1 MQVTPIFQNSFV
13 DYNQQQSVRNQTLKL
28 KPQLVAD
35 TVSFGAR
42 MPKYDNTFF
51 RDALSRG
58 YDSIEPELIV
68 MAKEFHAGLRKAIEK
83 VKAYGFEYD
92 VEYNSKC
99 PIKHKNSVMD
109 KYERQGSAQDMIR
122 GTIYWQDQQD
132 VLAFKKFLE
141 AMKEEGWVLSRLRK
155 KDPETGGF
163 VKGKNGQVMRFPDL
177 EIRQNGITQESLA
190 PLGEFIQRAEISRP
204 RESTYADWQM
214 RFVNSNEKIK
224 MEDRRECEV
233 IFLYGKNY
241 KDAKETEHK
250 YVYEPIRELK
260 KLHVDMNPEHHP
272 KGSAGYSIASNF
284 KEIQKRLVQFVSQ
297 PLFVNAF
304 NADLKIKDAVK
315 LPVEISKSYSQL
327 ITHYMNVIKKSIPTY
342 YKQINTELLKDER
355 IIESIKSSPSFQIR
369 SDKAIDATEIKD
381 TRRAI
386 KERIAGW
393 KEDDTEMV
401 KKVAEDLKETLEK
414 FVVKD

>member
-1 MQVTPIFQNSFV
+1 MQITPISQNLCTN
-13 DYNQQQSVRNQTLKL
+13 YNIRNKKTQTLRL
-28 KPQLVAD
+28 QPQLSCD

-42 MPKYDNTFF
+42 APKFENSFF
-51 RDALSRG
+51 MDALSRG
-58 YDSIEPELIV
+58 YDNIEPELIIT
-68 MAKEFHAGLRKAIEK
+68 AKKFHASLQRAIEK

-99 PIKHKNSVMD
+99 PIKHKDSVMD

-155 KDPETGGF
+155 KDSETGGF

-214 RFVNSNEKIK
+214 RFVSANEKIK

-272 KGSAGYSIASNF
+272 KGSAGHSIASNF
-284 KEIQKRLVQFVSQ
+284 KEIQKRLVQFISQ

-342 YKQINTELLKDER
+342 YKQINAELLKDER

-381 TRRAI
+381 TKRAI
-386 KERIAGW
+386 KERIATW
-393 KEDDTEMV
+393 KEDDTEMA

>member
-13 DYNQQQSVRNQTLKL
+13 NYKQQQSYKNQALRLRQQPAT
-28 KPQLVAD
+28 D

-51 RDALSRG
+51 KDALSRG
-58 YDSIEPELIV
+58 YDNIEPELIA
-68 MAKEFHAGLRKAIEK
+68 MAKEFHAGLRRAIDK

-99 PIKHKNSVMD
+99 PIKHKDSVMD

-141 AMKEEGWVLSRLRK
+141 AMKEEGWILSRLRR
-155 KDPETGGF
+155 KDPQTGSF
-163 VKGKNGQVMRFPDL
+163 IKGKNGQVMRFPDL
-177 EIRQNGITQESLA
+177 EIRQNGITQASLE
-190 PLGEFIQRAEISRP
+190 PLGEFIQRADISRP

-214 RFVNSNEKIK
+214 RFVSSDTKVK

-260 KLHVDMNPEHHP
+260 KIHVDMDPEHHP
-272 KGSAGYSIASNF
+272 KGAAGHAIASNA

-327 ITHYMNVIKKSIPTY
+327 ITHYMNVIKKSIPVY
-342 YKQINTELLKDER
+342 YKEINTELLKDER
-355 IIESIKSSPSFQIR
+355 IIESIKSSPSYQIR
-369 SDKAIDATEIKD
+369 TDKAIDEKEIKD
-381 TRRAI
+381 TKRAI

-393 KEDDTEMV
+393 KEDDSEMV
-401 KKVAEDLKETLEK
+401 KKVAEALKETLEK